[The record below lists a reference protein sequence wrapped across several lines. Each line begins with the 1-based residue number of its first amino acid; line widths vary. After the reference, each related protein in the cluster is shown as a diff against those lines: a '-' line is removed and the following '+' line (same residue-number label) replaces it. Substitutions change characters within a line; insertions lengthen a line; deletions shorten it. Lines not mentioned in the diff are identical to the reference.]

1 MLPYLHP
8 LLAAAALALLA
19 WQASL
24 GVRSRSDRR
33 RRSEYLKL
41 HARVGPWVYAGVA
54 GSFSFGL
61 AAMWWLRPLDELATT
76 AHFQAGVALVA
87 ALTASFVSSRWMHVR
102 QVRSVHPWF
111 GVLAM
116 LVAAAQF
123 VFGLQLL
130 P

>member
-8 LLAAAALALLA
+8 LLAALVLALLA
-19 WQASL
+19 WSASL

-33 RRSEYLKL
+33 RRAEYLEL
-41 HARVGPWVYAGVA
+41 HARIGPWMYAGVVTSLVA
-54 GSFSFGL
+54 GL
-61 AAMWWLRPLDELATT
+61 AAMWWLRPADELATT

-87 ALTASFVSSRWMHVR
+87 ALTASFVSSRWMHVA
-102 QVRSVHPWF
+102 QVRAVHPWF